1 MSKTKPTLI
10 IDTREQKP
18 LNITSGKIFEEI
30 VRGKLDTGDYSI
42 DGFEQYLCI
51 ERKGCVA
58 EFAQNVFQKW
68 FYNELLRMT
77 TYKYPFLLLEFTL
90 EDMLRFPYQSGLS
103 KSVVRRIKYN
113 GKLLLKK
120 MIEIQMS
127 YPTIHIIFCG
137 ENINDVL
144 YSICKRVVE
153 IHA

>member
-1 MSKTKPTLI
+1 MNPTLI
-10 IDTREQKP
+10 CDTREKNP
-18 LNITSGKIFEEI
+18 I
-30 VRGKLDTGDYSI
+30 VIPDNRVFADVIRKKLDTGDYSI
-42 DGFEQYLCI
+42 DGFEQYLCV

-58 EFAQNVFQKW
+58 EFAQNVFQKR

-103 KSVVRRIKYN
+103 KSVLKRIKYT

-120 MIEIQMS
+120 MIEIQMN

>member
-1 MSKTKPTLI
+1 MNPTLLC
-10 IDTREQKP
+10 DTREKNP
-18 LNITSGKIFEEI
+18 I
-30 VRGKLDTGDYSI
+30 VIPDNRVFADVIRKKLDTGDYSI

-58 EFAQNVFQKW
+58 EFAQNVFQKR